1 MTAVVLAGGGS
12 RRMGADKALL
22 DWHGR
27 ALVDH
32 VADRIRPVCTRLL
45 IASGDGRR
53 LGRAGEIADPL
64 AEAGPLGGLLAALE
78 AADAPLLAVVAV
90 DLPHANA
97 GVLGALASV
106 IGEGDAAIPLVDG
119 RLQPLHAVFRTT
131 GAERLR
137 AYLDAGGRSVMGF
150 LDQLTVAEAGPGV
163 WSAADP
169 TGRFAVNLN
178 SPEDVTRER

>member
-1 MTAVVLAGGGS
+1 MVLAGGAS

-27 ALVDH
+27 PLVDH
-32 VADRIRPVCTRLL
+32 VAARLAPACTRVL
-45 IASGDGRR
+45 IASGDGLR
-53 LGRAGEIADPL
+53 LERPGEIAD
-64 AEAGPLGGLLAALE
+64 AVADSGPLGGLLAALE

-97 GVLGALASV
+97 GVLSALASV
-106 IGEGDAAIPLVDG
+106 IGEADAAIPLVDG
-119 RLQPLHAVFRTT
+119 RLQPLHAVYRTT

-137 AYLDAGGRSVMGF
+137 AYLDAGGRAVMGF
-150 LDQLTVAEAGPGV
+150 LDRLSVAEAGPGV

-178 SPEDVTRER
+178 SPEDVAHER